1 MKKTLFTLVCLMMAS
16 VSMFAESAAVC
27 LLQHGGT
34 VQLFDADKI
43 ANAVKAAVDG
53 DTLYLTAGS
62 FSSFTIDKK
71 ITVRGAGQ
79 ETKITG
85 DITISISGTPT
96 LTQTV
101 LEGLDLKSSSCS
113 VILSTAMKG
122 VKIKQSSMYRLIVN
136 ANNSDVIIDRCYI
149 SDELCYSSYIKS
161 MTVLNSDGRIGRN
174 YSSSENTINFVN
186 CDIYMYRPS
195 YCSGTFINSKISRE
209 STSSSYQNIG
219 KCSFVNCLFRW
230 DAKSYFQ
237 SSTTV
242 QNCYYDS
249 ECSTD
254 DATLAEL
261 GYLGNDG
268 KVVGYYGGISP
279 YTLELSVPKVT
290 ESEISLD
297 PSARVLNV
305 NLKVSAK

>member
-62 FSSFTIDKK
+62 FSGFTIDKK

-85 DITISISGTPT
+85 NITISISGTST

-101 LEGLDLKSSSCS
+101 LEGLDLRSSSGS

-122 VKIKQSSMYRLIVN
+122 VKIKQCSMSSLYVN
-136 ANNSDVIIDRCYI
+136 ANNSNVIIDRCDI
-149 SDELCYSSYIKS
+149 TNELCYSSSIKS
-161 MTVLNSDGRIGRN
+161 MTVLNSYARIGYS

-186 CDIYMYRPS
+186 CDIHMY
-195 YCSGTFINSKISRE
+195 YYDCCAGTFINSIISY
-209 STSSSYQNIG
+209 STYRSWPAYISN
-219 KCSFVNCLFRW
+219 CSFINCLFRW
-230 DAKSYFQ
+230 NANDSFQ
-237 SSTTV
+237 GSTTA

-249 ECSTD
+249 NCSW
-254 DATLAEL
+254 DAATFEEL

-268 KVVGYYGGISP
+268 KVVGRNGGISP

-297 PSARVLNV
+297 PSTRVLNV

>member
-1 MKKTLFTLVCLMMAS
+1 MKKTLFTFVCLMMAS
-16 VSMFAESAAVC
+16 VSMFAESAVVC

-43 ANAVKAAVDG
+43 ANAIKAAVDG

-62 FSSFTIDKK
+62 FSGFTIDKK

-79 ETKITG
+79 ETKITS

-101 LEGLDLKSSSCS
+101 LEGLDLWSSGGS

-122 VKIKQSSMYRLIVN
+122 VKIKQCSMSSLYVN
-136 ANNSDVIIDRCYI
+136 ANNSDVIIDRCDI
-149 SDELCYSSYIKS
+149 NNELCYSSSIKS
-161 MTVLNSDGRIGRN
+161 MTVLNSYAQIGRS
-174 YSSSENTINFVN
+174 YSSSENTIHFVN
-186 CDIYMYRPS
+186 CKVNMYFPS
-195 YCSGTFINSKISRE
+195 YCAGTFINSVIGRNS
-209 STSSSYQNIG
+209 SSSSYQSISN
-219 KCSFVNCLFRW
+219 CSFVNCLFRW
-230 DAKSYFQ
+230 NANSYFR

-268 KVVGYYGGISP
+268 KVVGYNGGISP

-297 PSARVLNV
+297 PGTRVLNV

>member
-1 MKKTLFTLVCLMMAS
+1 MKKTLLALVCLMMAS

-27 LLQHGGT
+27 LLQHGGS
-34 VQLFDADKI
+34 VQLFDTDKI
-43 ANAVKAAVDG
+43 ANAIKAAVDG

-85 DITISISGTPT
+85 NITISISGTPT

-101 LEGLDLKSSSCS
+101 LEGLNLISNSS
-113 VILSTAMKG
+113 VTLSTAMKG
-122 VKIKQSSMYRLIVN
+122 VKIKQCSMSNLIVN
-136 ANNSDVIIDRCYI
+136 ANNSDVIIDRCNI
-149 SDELCYSSYIKS
+149 SNELRYSSSIKS
-161 MTVLNSDGRIGRN
+161 MTVLNSYARIGITDV
-174 YSSSENTINFVN
+174 SPEDIITFVN
-186 CDIYMYRPS
+186 CNVYMYDPS
-195 YCSGTFINSKISRE
+195 YCGGTFINSAIQNYRSYSIS
-209 STSSSYQNIG
+209 N
-219 KCSFVNCLFRW
+219 CSFTNCLFRW
-230 DAKSYFQ
+230 DASFN
-237 SSTTV
+237 SSTTALH
-242 QNCYYDS
+242 CYYDKN
-249 ECSTD
+249 CSW
-254 DATLAEL
+254 DAATFEEL

-268 KVVGYYGGISP
+268 KVVGYMGGSSP

-297 PSARVLNV
+297 PSTRVLNV